1 MKSRGKEPHSNLSE
15 DLSAAQRCKDDR
27 MNGAVMKWRE
37 GKQKVACCCPCS
49 HVETVIWALTSSEIL
64 KNVTPLRSLKTSSQH
79 TLCWPYVFDVQFR
92 PHLLLALLLNS
103 IFCPSWQLLK
113 NASLSSA
120 RPQEEEDPFHTH
132 RLVTSASDHMAR
144 ASSPHAIYH
153 LVSKELPF
161 RGDKGTHTEEERK
174 SKKFPFQERRHIP
187 FIWCTAFTLF
197 LLPLLRKDPYLVTVS
212 NLTQLFLSSNISQH

>member
-27 MNGAVMKWRE
+27 MNGAAMKWRE
-37 GKQKVACCCPCS
+37 GKQKVSCCCPCS

-64 KNVTPLRSLKTSSQH
+64 KNVTLLRSLKTSSQH

-113 NASLSSA
+113 NASLHLFKFCKTTGGRGPIPHSPPRDLRFWSHGPCLLPSCHLPSCFQRA
-120 RPQEEEDPFHTH
+120 ALPRRQGNPH
-132 RLVTSASDHMAR
+132 RGGKEVKEISFSGKEAHSFYLMYSVYTVSP
-144 ASSPHAIYH
+144 ASS
-153 LVSKELPF
+153 
-161 RGDKGTHTEEERK
+161 
-174 SKKFPFQERRHIP
+174 QERP
-187 FIWCTAFTLF
+187 LF
-197 LLPLLRKDPYLVTVS
+197 GDC
-212 NLTQLFLSSNISQH
+212 Q